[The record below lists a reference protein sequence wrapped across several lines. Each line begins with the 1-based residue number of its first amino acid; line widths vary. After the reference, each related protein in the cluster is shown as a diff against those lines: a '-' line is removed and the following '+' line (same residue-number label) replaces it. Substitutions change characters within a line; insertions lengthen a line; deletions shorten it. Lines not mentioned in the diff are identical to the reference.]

1 MVRHDMAMRPDFIAS
16 LKYEA
21 QTIAR
26 LNHENIIKIYDFEEC
41 FKTLFIIME
50 YLEGRTLREVLD
62 STRKLSLDL
71 AIRYLLQACSG
82 LKIAHDH
89 GTVHQDINP
98 RNLFILPNDTV
109 KIIDFGFACPRGA
122 ENFLT
127 GTPYYMAPEQVE
139 CLPVDERTDIYCLG
153 ITAFEMVSGKRP
165 YPDKDGWTVMEMHVN
180 QDIQDPAE
188 IVSNLPEALRE
199 FIIKACARDPNS
211 RFQSAAEA
219 LGILESLTSEINLK
233 QMIV

>member
-1 MVRHDMAMRPDFIAS
+1 
-16 LKYEA
+16 
-21 QTIAR
+21 
-26 LNHENIIKIYDFEEC
+26 
-41 FKTLFIIME
+41 
-50 YLEGRTLREVLD
+50 LREVLD
-62 STRKLSLDL
+62 STRKISPHL
-71 AIRYLLQACSG
+71 AIKYLLHACSG

-89 GTVHQDINP
+89 GIVHQDINP

-153 ITAFEMVSGKRP
+153 ITVFEMVTGKRP
-165 YPDKDGWTVMEMHVN
+165 YPDKDGWTVMEMHVK

-188 IVSNLPEALRE
+188 IIPDLPEALRR
-199 FIIKACARDPNS
+199 FIIKACARDPNH
-211 RFQSAAEA
+211 RFQSATEA
-219 LGILESLTSEINLK
+219 LVALESLASEIKLDPKSSAVLK
-233 QMIV
+233 PADLPDIET